1 MLRKPCVAIATNTE
15 GMVNLRF
22 MAKAAG
28 FDCEWDPGCADT
40 VMTLGDDGKYTATFK
55 IPAGDYEVKVALDGG
70 WDTNYG
76 VDGVAGGDNITF
88 TVAADGDVTFVWDP
102 ETHILDIQLP

>member
-1 MLRKPCVAIATNTE
+1 
-15 GMVNLRF
+15 MVSLPG
-22 MAKAAG
+22 AWQKAAG
-28 FDCEWDPGCADT
+28 FDCEWNPGCPETA
-40 VMTLGDDGKYTATFK
+40 LKAGDDGIYTGTFT

-88 TVAADGDVTFVWDP
+88 TVPADGEVTFNWDP
-102 ETHILDIQLP
+102 NTHLLEIVLPK